1 VIANTLQRHS
11 DVAARFGGKEF
22 AVILPNTELE
32 AALSVAESIRQAL
45 VKMNLPHSGNP
56 AGVQTISIGVAAG
69 VPLRNGS
76 GTTLLAASDHALYRA
91 KYLGRNWVD
100 GKVAETTGVEM
111 STQS

>member
-1 VIANTLQRHS
+1 MIANTLQRHS
-11 DVAARFGGKEF
+11 DVAARFGGEEF

-76 GTTLLAASDHALYRA
+76 GTTLLAASDHAGQVSGPQ
-91 KYLGRNWVD
+91 LGRWK
-100 GKVAETTGVEM
+100 G
-111 STQS
+111 S

>member
-11 DVAARFGGKEF
+11 DVAARFGGEEF

-32 AALSVAESIRQAL
+32 ATLSVAESIRQAL

-76 GTTLLAASDHALYRA
+76 GTTLLAASDHALY